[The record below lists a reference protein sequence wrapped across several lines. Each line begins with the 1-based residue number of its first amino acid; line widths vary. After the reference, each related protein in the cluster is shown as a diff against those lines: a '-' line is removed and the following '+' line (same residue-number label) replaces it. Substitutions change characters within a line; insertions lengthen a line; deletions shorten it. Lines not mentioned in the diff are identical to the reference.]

1 MGHSM
6 AQLCFGVIFFS
17 PRRHSCVFFSHGSS
31 PNSSVNSLRDW
42 MMSPASARCCS
53 LVPVGLRLGT
63 LQFLCF
69 MYSCRG
75 SIERGVEVSVRSS
88 LDVKKCWTGAGQKAV
103 EKVGKSTWTN
113 LRDGDEL
120 PHVPHPLRPGQP
132 PLPEQ
137 LPERRR
143 VQRRAAVRA
152 PRLLVL
158 AQRAQQKVLRAVAM
172 KGVAARVQDQ
182 HAVLPRARE
191 RERVEA
197 DGAHLRAVDPRPC
210 SAARHGDASPSAASS
225 RRRRESNLEDLE
237 G

>member
-1 MGHSM
+1 M

-17 PRRHSCVFFSHGSS
+17 PRRHSCVFFSRLFAEL
-31 PNSSVNSLRDW
+31 LRELL
-42 MMSPASARCCS
+42 AR
-53 LVPVGLRLGT
+53 LDDEPRERALLLARARGVTPRYPPVLMFHV
-63 LQFLCF
+63 FL
-69 MYSCRG
+69 SC
-75 SIERGVEVSVRSS
+75 IQRGVEVSVRSS
-88 LDVKKCWTGAGQKAV
+88 LEIEVLRDHETGAGQKAV

-182 HAVLPRARE
+182 HAVLARARE

-210 SAARHGDASPSAASS
+210 PAARHGDASKRSASS
-225 RRRRESNLEDLE
+225 TSYLDRDVEDLE